1 MLNLPERAFS
11 TLTFA
16 GEHAMEWLE
25 DLVDYLT
32 EHDIK
37 LATAE
42 SCTAEQDDKATQKVE
57 SRTVPYCSA
66 HARSDEC

>member
-1 MLNLPERAFS
+1 
-11 TLTFA
+11 
-16 GEHAMEWLE
+16 MEWLE

-42 SCTAEQDDKATQKVE
+42 SCTAEQDDKATQKV
-57 SRTVPYCSA
+57 RITHCSVLL
-66 HARSDEC
+66 CTCPV

>member
-1 MLNLPERAFS
+1 
-11 TLTFA
+11 
-16 GEHAMEWLE
+16 MEWLE